1 MNQFLQSVAW
11 ARFQESAGRKSIRT
25 EGGAYGFVHALPLV
39 GTYLYTPRWPL
50 SGTGNDE
57 RRALLRSAEQA
68 GCGWLRVEPETEA
81 ALVEWRQEPGVRIVK
96 APHDVQPRENLVIDI
111 TASEEDLMMRMKSKV
126 RYNIRLAEKKG
137 VRIIASRDRKYQ
149 EAFLDLIEATAK
161 RQGILAHPKSYYEKM
176 LATLPEE
183 ELSLYVAEYEG
194 EAIAANIVLFSGDT
208 ATYLHGGTSDHH
220 RETMAPFLL
229 QWEQIKE
236 AKRRGCSWYDF
247 GGVNTQQT
255 TDNKQQ
261 ITNAWAGITRF
272 KTGFAPGTETTLY
285 PGCYDIIID
294 ARKYRRYDRLRSLQR
309 GVLVLRKFLR

>member
-1 MNQFLQSVAW
+1 
-11 ARFQESAGRKSIRT
+11 
-25 EGGAYGFVHALPLV
+25 
-39 GTYLYTPRWPL
+39 
-50 SGTGNDE
+50 
-57 RRALLRSAEQA
+57 
-68 GCGWLRVEPETEA
+68 
-81 ALVEWRQEPGVRIVK
+81 
-96 APHDVQPRENLVIDI
+96 
-111 TASEEDLMMRMKSKV
+111 MMRMKSKV

-149 EAFLDLIEATAK
+149 EVFFSLIEATAK

-176 LATLPEE
+176 FATLPEE

-285 PGCYDIIID
+285 PGCYDIIIN
-294 ARKYRRYDRLRSLQR
+294 AGKYRLYDRLRSLQR
-309 GVLVLRKFLR
+309 GVSVLRKFLR